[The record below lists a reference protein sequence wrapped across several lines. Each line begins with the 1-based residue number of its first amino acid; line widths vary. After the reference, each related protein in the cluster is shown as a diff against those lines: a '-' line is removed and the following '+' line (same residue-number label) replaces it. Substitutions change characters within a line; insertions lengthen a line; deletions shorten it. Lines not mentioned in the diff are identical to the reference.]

1 MFYEKCERQ
10 RLRERREDAIT
21 MANAIVYGSPSYDT
35 KSVRSKQRMWEQFI
49 RSLDWEYI
57 EKKSKKMTVGDFT
70 KMISGTGAIP
80 VRQREKKGDK

>member
-1 MFYEKCERQ
+1 
-10 RLRERREDAIT
+10 
-21 MANAIVYGSPSYDT
+21 
-35 KSVRSKQRMWEQFI
+35 MWEQFI

-70 KMISGTGAIP
+70 KMISGIGAIP